1 MKLHTLKSCLV
12 LAACL
17 GISAASF
24 SCVETESNHYEGVH
38 SFIVKT
44 IAPAGYGSELSPL
57 QYPTKFTAADGS
69 CSESC
74 YDLQLAAYAVDINGK
89 FIKDYNQTVTLT
101 ARPGQLN
108 TKTITFKDGVVGE
121 WTYDDKGNPVEP
133 ISGRKLSLRYANGS
147 TRIWVEDTLQT
158 VKKDGVACV
167 NNKVS
172 PDNHYCEPSLA
183 TGTSEEF
190 VFEPQTIKM
199 IQYNPEMPAGQSP
212 LYTNYAQ
219 LKGMPGHDLVVTN
232 VTSSGFYLTD
242 TGDDSYNSIF
252 IFTYSQPGRVEV
264 GDRVCE
270 LSGGISEFTGMTQIQ
285 FPSWGI
291 QNKERSTAEDLDPA
305 PEDGDQGVGSC
316 TDKVTGLTRP
326 CTDEELEAMAALV
339 DCSADY
345 NGGVKLEGEAKK
357 AFAYIEPPEPRLLT
371 SQILA
376 LANVASL
383 ESLEASVVTVHD
395 LRLSTDFINC
405 DDNGNGKIESGT
417 PEAECRSDCSS
428 ISLTCTEISSLESYD
443 QWRAWTMDA
452 NSEIS
457 VSSTSL
463 IADFSVTSGCYEWI
477 DPISDRRMMRCPERR
492 LLSLTGSL
500 KQVLPTCTGDDL
512 CDAGI
517 ITNKNLVMTI
527 IEPRFRSDLV
537 WDTEYNKKQED
548 LFKACIEDTQKGG
561 CRDACIDSGTR
572 CTCEKFKNYVKKTTA
587 ETRDPSLPKKC
598 ASDTSD

>member
-183 TGTSEEF
+183 ISTMRENSASCRLGERAASGSSIRKIPVRVNVLMKF
-190 VFEPQTIKM
+190 RKL
-199 IQYNPEMPAGQSP
+199 SP
-212 LYTNYAQ
+212 
-219 LKGMPGHDLVVTN
+219 
-232 VTSSGFYLTD
+232 
-242 TGDDSYNSIF
+242 
-252 IFTYSQPGRVEV
+252 
-264 GDRVCE
+264 
-270 LSGGISEFTGMTQIQ
+270 
-285 FPSWGI
+285 W
-291 QNKERSTAEDLDPA
+291 
-305 PEDGDQGVGSC
+305 
-316 TDKVTGLTRP
+316 
-326 CTDEELEAMAALV
+326 
-339 DCSADY
+339 DCS
-345 NGGVKLEGEAKK
+345 
-357 AFAYIEPPEPRLLT
+357 
-371 SQILA
+371 
-376 LANVASL
+376 
-383 ESLEASVVTVHD
+383 
-395 LRLSTDFINC
+395 
-405 DDNGNGKIESGT
+405 
-417 PEAECRSDCSS
+417 
-428 ISLTCTEISSLESYD
+428 
-443 QWRAWTMDA
+443 
-452 NSEIS
+452 
-457 VSSTSL
+457 
-463 IADFSVTSGCYEWI
+463 
-477 DPISDRRMMRCPERR
+477 
-492 LLSLTGSL
+492 
-500 KQVLPTCTGDDL
+500 
-512 CDAGI
+512 
-517 ITNKNLVMTI
+517 
-527 IEPRFRSDLV
+527 
-537 WDTEYNKKQED
+537 
-548 LFKACIEDTQKGG
+548 
-561 CRDACIDSGTR
+561 
-572 CTCEKFKNYVKKTTA
+572 
-587 ETRDPSLPKKC
+587 
-598 ASDTSD
+598 